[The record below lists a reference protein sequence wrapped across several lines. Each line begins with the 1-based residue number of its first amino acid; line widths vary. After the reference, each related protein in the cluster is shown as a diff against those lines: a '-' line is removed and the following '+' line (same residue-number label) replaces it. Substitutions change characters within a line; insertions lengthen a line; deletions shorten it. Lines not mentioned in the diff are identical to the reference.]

1 MISLYYQIKKES
13 NMDFKN
19 VKIWIDTETG
29 GLDPKKHS
37 LLQLAAVAEDNG
49 NIVDRFQT
57 NIFHKDYCV
66 TREALRVNKIDI
78 SKIEPSNTFECRDLA
93 TAIGSFIFFCK
104 KYTQKDKN
112 IQLCGQNTIF
122 DINFIKEAMNQIGVN
137 YDDHFTR
144 RYVDLQSISLFMKD
158 LKYIDVNS
166 VSMDNLRR
174 YFGITNPDSHTALAD
189 VEDTITIYYK
199 YQDII
204 KRGGQ

>member
-1 MISLYYQIKKES
+1 
-13 NMDFKN
+13 MDFKN

-66 TREALRVNKIDI
+66 TREALRVNKIDV
-78 SKIEPSNTFECRDLA
+78 SKIEPSNTFECRDLP

-104 KYTQKDKN
+104 KYTEKDKN
-112 IQLCGQNTIF
+112 IQLYGQNTIF
-122 DINFIKEAMNQIGVN
+122 DINFLREAMNQIGIN

-144 RYVDLQSISLFMKD
+144 RYMDLQSISLFMKD
-158 LKYIDVNS
+158 LKLIDVNS

-189 VEDTITIYYK
+189 VEDIIAIYYK
-199 YQDII
+199 YQNII
-204 KRGGQ
+204 KRGGK